1 MIAVGPGQAFLPSE
15 WWWDV
20 TRSAGAPMHGSLPSE
35 PLPSTPSVAA
45 TREWADAFAA
55 PGREK
60 GRGRKKGRGYPD
72 HGVSAPAHESL
83 RMRTR

>member
-20 TRSAGAPMHGSLPSE
+20 TRNAGAPMHGSLPSE
-35 PLPSTPSVAA
+35 PLPLTPSVAA

-55 PGREK
+55 PGR
-60 GRGRKKGRGYPD
+60 KKGREYPD
-72 HGVSAPAHESL
+72 HGVSAPVHESL